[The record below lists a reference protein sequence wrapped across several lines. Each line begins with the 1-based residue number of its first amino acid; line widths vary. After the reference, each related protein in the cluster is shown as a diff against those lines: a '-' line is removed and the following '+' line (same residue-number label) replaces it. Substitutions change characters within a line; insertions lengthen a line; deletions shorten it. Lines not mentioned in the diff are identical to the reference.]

1 MWLRPIAGKSA
12 PMAKDQAWRK
22 GEKFTNKEGGQV
34 LGNIELHPGQVG
46 PETNRPA
53 KGKTKEEQPFE
64 VGIEQRLITPGSLML
79 NANQRLEQVP
89 RKSYKIVKILGDL
102 DRGGKMC
109 QVGKQ

>member
-34 LGNIELHPGQVG
+34 LGNIELHSGQVG
-46 PETNRPA
+46 LETNRSA
-53 KGKTKEEQPFE
+53 KGKTKEEQPYE
-64 VGIEQRLITPGSLML
+64 VGTKQRLITLGSLTL
-79 NANQRLEQVP
+79 NTNQRLEQVP
-89 RKSYKIVKILGDL
+89 RKSYKIVKIPGDL
-102 DRGGKMC
+102 DRGGKVC